1 MLLRRLKLDWKYFV
15 GELLIVT
22 LGVLIALAL
31 DSWNDARLELR
42 LEDEVLDQLISDIEA
57 DTLVFATWSDRLE
70 DKLAALE
77 RVSAI
82 LSDPNSEI
90 GDSLAFLRAV
100 VVGSQYGWD
109 QPGLNRTTFDELVS
123 SGSLGLID
131 DPRMRRRLVD
141 YYFLDEDSRGRM
153 SPRRTEYPKIAY
165 RLVPHVSVFMVPED
179 LGSDR
184 IRGIVGE
191 IRHSDLSDHIVAEI
205 NFGRFISEMIIPLDS
220 LARGLLSGLVSY
232 RNTR

>member
-1 MLLRRLKLDWKYFV
+1 MLLPKLKLDWKYFV

-31 DSWNDARLELR
+31 DSWNDARVELR
-42 LEDEVLDQLISDIEA
+42 LEDEILDQLVSDIEA
-57 DTLVFATWSDRLE
+57 DTLLFATWSAELE
-70 DKLAALE
+70 AKLDALD

-90 GDSLAFLRAV
+90 GDSVAFLRSI
-100 VVGSQYGWD
+100 VVGSEYGWD

-123 SGSLGLID
+123 SGSLGLIS
-131 DPRMRRRLVD
+131 DPKMRRRLVD
-141 YYFLDEDSRGRM
+141 YYFLDEDSRGRI

-165 RLVPHVSVFMVPED
+165 RLVPHVSAFMVQED
-179 LGSDR
+179 LGGVRLRR
-184 IRGIVGE
+184 IVDE
-191 IRHSDLSDHIVAEI
+191 IRDSDLSHHIVAEI
-205 NFGRFISEMIIPLDS
+205 NLGRFINEMVTPLDS

-232 RNTR
+232 RDAR